1 METSSPRSTLADNDE
16 GCPVGGMG
24 FISGT
29 ALLAGV
35 IDNREHSAAKG
46 LGAAN
51 ARIT

>member
-1 METSSPRSTLADNDE
+1 
-16 GCPVGGMG
+16 MG